1 MGKSA
6 KETVSLIP
14 SIFYRGPE
22 NFVNIIGTSRTNYV
36 FSRETDYTV
45 EPVTWEDFYE
55 ILLVDRFNIRDRLFV
70 LADDPTKATNLRRV
84 APDEV
89 EISQD
94 IYDAQAKV
102 DSVSKKETELTRLKN
117 EYIGR
122 INLQIAHGSLDAI
135 PEHLE
140 DDAQAYADAQYASQT
155 AEEVVTEETVVVDT
169 PVIVD
174 PTVETTPVVDTP
186 VVDTPPVVT
195 TPDTPV
201 ETVPS
206 VETPVVETPEV
217 LENAPTPSVD
227 PVTEPTDVVATD
239 APVVENPVVAPSDTT
254 ETPIETPSEV
264 KVETTVEETPV
275 QAGPTTRK
283 RSS

>member
-6 KETVSLIP
+6 KETTSLIP

-45 EPVTWEDFYE
+45 APVTWEDFYE

-122 INLQIAHGSLDAI
+122 INLQIAHGTLDAI
-135 PEHLE
+135 PEALE
-140 DDAQAYADAQYASQT
+140 NDAQAYADAQYASQ
-155 AEEVVTEETVVVDT
+155 VTEESVITEESVVIT
-169 PVIVD
+169 P
-174 PTVETTPVVDTP
+174 ESTPVVDTP

-195 TPDTPV
+195 NLDTPV

-217 LENAPTPSVD
+217 LENVSAPSVE

-239 APVVENPVVAPSDTT
+239 VPVVENPVVVPSDTT
-254 ETPIETPSEV
+254 ETPIETPSDTP
-264 KVETTVEETPV
+264 VETPVEETPV

>member
-6 KETVSLIP
+6 KETTSLIP

-45 EPVTWEDFYE
+45 APVTWEDFYE

-122 INLQIAHGSLDAI
+122 INLQIAHGTLDAI
-135 PEHLE
+135 PEELE
-140 DDAQAYADAQYASQT
+140 TDAQAYADAQYASQV
-155 AEEVVTEETVVVDT
+155 AEESVVTEESVVIT
-169 PVIVD
+169 P
-174 PTVETTPVVDTP
+174 ESTPVVDTP

-195 TPDTPV
+195 NPDTPV

-217 LENAPTPSVD
+217 LENVSAPSVE

-239 APVVENPVVAPSDTT
+239 VPVVENPVVVPSDTT
-254 ETPIETPSEV
+254 ETPIETPSDTP
-264 KVETTVEETPV
+264 VETPVEETPV

>member
-6 KETVSLIP
+6 KETTSLIP

-45 EPVTWEDFYE
+45 APVTWEDFYE

-122 INLQIAHGSLDAI
+122 INLQIAHGTLEEI
-135 PEHLE
+135 PENLE
-140 DDAQAYADAQYASQT
+140 DDAQAYADAKYASQV
-155 AEEVVTEETVVVDT
+155 AEEVVEE
-169 PVIVD
+169 P
-174 PTVETTPVVDTP
+174 TTPVVETP
-186 VVDTPPVVT
+186 IVT
-195 TPDTPV
+195 DPETPV

-239 APVVENPVVAPSDTT
+239 APVVENPVVAPLDTT

-264 KVETTVEETPV
+264 KVETPVEETPV

>member
-1 MGKSA
+1 MSKSA
-6 KETVSLIP
+6 KGVIP

-55 ILLVDRFNIRDRLFV
+55 ILLVDRYNVRDRLFV

-84 APDEV
+84 APEEV
-89 EISQD
+89 EIPQHL
-94 IYDAQAKV
+94 YDAQAET
-102 DSVSKKETELTRLKN
+102 DAVSKKKTELLRLKN

-135 PEHLE
+135 PEKLE
-140 DDAQAYADAQYASQT
+140 EDAEAYADAQYASQV
-155 AEEVVTEETVVVDT
+155 AEAVVTEDVVVAT
-169 PVIVD
+169 TI
-174 PTVETTPVVDTP
+174 ETTHVVGDPVVDTP
-186 VVDTPPVVT
+186 TETPVVT
-195 TPDTPV
+195 IPDTPV

-217 LENAPTPSVD
+217 LENVPTPSVD

-239 APVVENPVVAPSDTT
+239 APVVENPVETPSDTT
-254 ETPIETPSEV
+254 ETPTETPSEV
-264 KVETTVEETPV
+264 KVETPVEETPV

>member
-6 KETVSLIP
+6 KETTSLIP

-45 EPVTWEDFYE
+45 APVTWEDFYE

-122 INLQIAHGSLDAI
+122 INLQIAHGTLDAI
-135 PEHLE
+135 PEELE
-140 DDAQAYADAQYASQT
+140 TDAQAYADAQYASQV
-155 AEEVVTEETVVVDT
+155 AEEVVTEETVV
-169 PVIVD
+169 D
-174 PTVETTPVVDTP
+174 PTVETTPVVETT
-186 VVDTPPVVT
+186 VVDTPPVETV
-195 TPDTPV
+195 PNTPV

-217 LENAPTPSVD
+217 LENVSAPSVE

-239 APVVENPVVAPSDTT
+239 VPVVENPVVVPSDTT
-254 ETPIETPSEV
+254 ETPIETPSDTP
-264 KVETTVEETPV
+264 VETPVEETPV